1 MSRAHVGPQVL
12 HLSQGGMSLCQ
23 ASRVPRGKRT
33 PQRNSPTSGCF
44 QKTNEITADPRV
56 AAFLNR
62 KDVTANQAMTVLEVV
77 FGAKEEGAKEWPTK
91 EELVNQVSILKD
103 V

>member
-1 MSRAHVGPQVL
+1 MWDHKCFICHKVGCHSAKHP
-12 HLSQGGMSLCQ
+12 GYPG
-23 ASRVPRGKRT
+23 GKRT

-44 QKTNEITADPRV
+44 QKTNDITADPRV

-62 KDVTANQAMTVLEVV
+62 KDVTANQAMTILEVV